1 MWRSFTSYFLR
12 NIVSL
17 FADIFT
23 KTPPCIVG
31 LNICSF
37 NLILHFKDRNRV
49 HRVETYW
56 KFWGVSP
63 LWIFPYMYYSAFY
76 KRLDLNYLCEKI
88 MNWYFKKW
96 KWSRN
101 RYLTWSWRHADMY
114 FVIYLYFCSCLTQ
127 HWLVVQI
134 IYGVLCFL
142 CMILCIHSLFRNLK
156 THSIQMTLLALVLN
170 MLPYYFTTQFY
181 LLRNQYHSKKRE
193 KGKLFFMS
201 HLWNTA

>member
-1 MWRSFTSYFLR
+1 MNFSLHVLFSILQKIRFKLSMWKNYEL
-12 NIVSL
+12 
-17 FADIFT
+17 IF
-23 KTPPCIVG
+23 K
-31 LNICSF
+31 
-37 NLILHFKDRNRV
+37 
-49 HRVETYW
+49 
-56 KFWGVSP
+56 
-63 LWIFPYMYYSAFY
+63 
-76 KRLDLNYLCEKI
+76 
-88 MNWYFKKW
+88 KKW